1 MDGTDSIHCNKRT
14 KEECGSGFRID
25 RIIQNFFLLKK
36 ISTKHSHQMGAVEI
50 LDLNFNCKSEKR
62 AVVLEDLVR
71 EMRPMKHLKT
81 LSSLAGMKVSG
92 EDISYFLKNCPLL
105 RELNM
110 TALSLTS
117 DLHVSGDLEILR
129 ISGCTI
135 RNSVIYISAPHLYET
150 EPPTV
155 QECSK
160 TCWKSKI

>member
-14 KEECGSGFRID
+14 KKECGSGFRID
-25 RIIQNFFLLKK
+25 RIIQNFFLPKQ

-50 LDLNFNCKSEKR
+50 LDLNFNC
-62 AVVLEDLVR
+62 
-71 EMRPMKHLKT
+71 
-81 LSSLAGMKVSG
+81 MKVSG

-117 DLHVSGDLEILR
+117 DLHVSDDLEILR